1 MPHIM
6 IGQNICFTID
16 ANGNRGNCMNF
27 GSNFNNTAF
36 MFITEDRDSRYMA
49 NFFTVIDSNG
59 NTSFL
64 QGASATSVTRNLDKV
79 IWSNLHFTYLEHLPS
94 LSSDTQGTTNISL
107 NKYDVLVNG
116 GKNSSLV
123 PFIDEDKYT
132 ITTFSPNLSQAP
144 IFTLKNS
151 TYPTLGNGVFLKY
164 GNHSYRILF
173 PFADTTGIY
182 LRELIYCSDVTVPSA
197 SITNINFQVVNTTS
211 DNINGVNHPV
221 ADHSS
226 FSNAVEMTPTR
237 VRIGTG
243 SYNNT
248 AGTFKALFD
257 SDRNYL
263 KRDNSGDVQFYTN
276 MSYTLEFGL
285 NDNLWNGLYGSSQGG
300 YPLNG
305 VEKDGWKF
313 KMTAKKN
320 GSVIASEDSQPTAS
334 IVVQIPKQSNEAGT
348 ITAPA
353 TALQAFASSG
363 NDGDCITYDI

>member
-6 IGQNICFTID
+6 IGQSIAFTID
-16 ANGNRGNCMNF
+16 GNGNR
-27 GSNFNNTAF
+27 SNFYNLGNVFNNNAF
-36 MFITEDRDSRYMA
+36 FFITEDRDSSYMA
-49 NFFTVIDSNG
+49 NFFTVFDSNG
-59 NTSFL
+59 NAVYL
-64 QGASATSVTRNLDKV
+64 NGASPNSVSANLDRV
-79 IWSNLHFTYLEHLPS
+79 IWSNLHFSYLEHIPS
-94 LSSDTQGTTNISL
+94 LSSDTKGTTSISL

-144 IFTLKNS
+144 IFTIKNS

-197 SITNINFQVVNTTS
+197 TITNINFQIVNTTS
-211 DNINGVNHPV
+211 DFVNGVNHPV

-226 FSNAVEMTPTR
+226 FSNVVEMTPNR

-243 SYNNT
+243 SFNPDT
-248 AGTFKALFD
+248 GTFKALFD
-257 SDRNYL
+257 SDNNYL
-263 KRDNSGDVQFYTN
+263 KKDNSGDVQFYTN

-334 IVVQIPKQSNEAGT
+334 IVVQIPKQTVGG
-348 ITAPA
+348 ITTGA
-353 TALQAFASSG
+353 TALQSFVSSG